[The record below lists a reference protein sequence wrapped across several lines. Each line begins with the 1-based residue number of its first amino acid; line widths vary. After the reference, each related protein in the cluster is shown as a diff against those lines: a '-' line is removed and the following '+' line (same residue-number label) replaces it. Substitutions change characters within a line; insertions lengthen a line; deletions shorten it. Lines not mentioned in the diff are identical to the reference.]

1 MERGQWRAETPR
13 PQKDY
18 YHYEARQPA
27 KGRAKGTPKGG
38 RSPRRRPKSPRSRP
52 SNDQTAAPSR
62 TTPPATKA
70 PSLEQLPKPP
80 KAKAMPTVKDN
91 LTATAASEPS
101 PEKAA
106 LSQLLEQLGQ
116 ASDLPDSVRALMAQI
131 GQSTARTEGK
141 ALHKLVAQREEAYFS
156 LEKVKAS
163 RASFEAGWA
172 AYAEG
177 LLEMLTSQFTEREE
191 TLSKMDE
198 AYAMWTARLGE
209 ASRALKAAT
218 SAEAGEAIEIEDSDA
233 AEEMEAEVDR
243 SAQETAWMSV
253 RREQMAQQHRSLCN
267 ALAQVR
273 DSASAGAAQRD
284 GSRTP
289 RRRRGAVDE
298 DTTAKETKGEPGSMK
313 ADDPK
318 AKADAGKPS
327 ATSF

>member
-13 PQKDY
+13 PQHRDY
-18 YHYEARQPA
+18 YHYEARQPG
-27 KGRAKGTPKGG
+27 KGRAKGGPKGG
-38 RSPRRRPKSPRSRP
+38 PKGGKSPRRRPRSPRSRP
-52 SNDQTAAPSR
+52 SNDDTAAPSR
-62 TTPPATKA
+62 AAAPATKA
-70 PSLEQLPKPP
+70 PTIEQLPKPP
-80 KAKAMPTVKDN
+80 KAKALPAVKDN
-91 LTATAASEPS
+91 ATA
-101 PEKAA
+101 PEKAV
-106 LSQLLEQLGQ
+106 LTQLMEQLGQ

-177 LLEMLTSQFTEREE
+177 LLELLKKQFTEREE

-198 AYAMWTARLGE
+198 AHALWTAKLGD

-218 SAEAGEAIEIEDSDA
+218 SAEAGEMIEIEDSDA

-253 RREQMAQQHRSLCN
+253 RREQMTQQHRSLCDV
-267 ALAQVR
+267 LAQVR
-273 DSASAGAAQRD
+273 DSASAGAVQRD

-289 RRRRGAVDE
+289 RRRKTAADE
-298 DTTAKETKGEPGSMK
+298 EVAAKETKDESINK
-313 ADDPK
+313 
-318 AKADAGKPS
+318 KADAANAKAGAGKQPGS
-327 ATSF
+327 SF

>member
-13 PQKDY
+13 PQHRDY
-18 YHYEARQPA
+18 YHYEAP
-27 KGRAKGTPKGG
+27 TI
-38 RSPRRRPKSPRSRP
+38 
-52 SNDQTAAPSR
+52 
-62 TTPPATKA
+62 
-70 PSLEQLPKPP
+70 EQLPKPP
-80 KAKAMPTVKDN
+80 KAKALPAVKDN
-91 LTATAASEPS
+91 ATA
-101 PEKAA
+101 PEKAV
-106 LSQLLEQLGQ
+106 LTQLMEQLGQ

-177 LLEMLTSQFTEREE
+177 LLELLKKQFTEREE

-198 AYAMWTARLGE
+198 AHALWTAKLGD

-218 SAEAGEAIEIEDSDA
+218 SAEAGEMIEIEDSDA

-253 RREQMAQQHRSLCN
+253 RREQMTQQHRSLCDV
-267 ALAQVR
+267 LAQVR
-273 DSASAGAAQRD
+273 DSASAGAVQRD

-289 RRRRGAVDE
+289 RRRKTAADE
-298 DTTAKETKGEPGSMK
+298 EVAAKETKDESINK
-313 ADDPK
+313 
-318 AKADAGKPS
+318 KADAANAKAGAGKQPGS
-327 ATSF
+327 SF